1 MTAAVGSGA
10 PPLVEWGA
18 AAAALDGAPH
28 SGDLHVVAPYPGG
41 VLVAA
46 IDGLGHGPEA
56 ALAARAAA
64 DVLEASAGAPLERLF
79 DQCHDALRKTR
90 GAVMS
95 LAAFD
100 ARSST
105 VSWGGVGN
113 VEGILLRA
121 SGARRESISLRG
133 GIVGYQLP
141 PLRVTSVPVAPGDT
155 LVLATDGIRSAFVAG
170 LPGLRGGV
178 QGLADAIFA
187 EFSRGSDDALVV
199 VARWLGTVA

>member
-1 MTAAVGSGA
+1 MTAGAGSGA
-10 PPLVEWGA
+10 APLVEWGS
-18 AAAALDGAPH
+18 AAAALGGAPE

-56 ALAARAAA
+56 ALAARAAG
-64 DVLEASAGAPLERLF
+64 DVLAASAGAPLERLF
-79 DQCHDALRKTR
+79 DLCHEALRRTR

-105 VSWGGVGN
+105 LSWGGIGN
-113 VEGILLRA
+113 VEGVLLRA
-121 SGARRESISLRG
+121 SGARRESITLRG

-141 PLRVTSVPVAPGDT
+141 PVRATSLPVAPGDT
-155 LVLATDGIRSAFVAG
+155 LILATDGIRSAFVAG
-170 LPGLRGGV
+170 LTELRGGA
-178 QGLADAIFA
+178 QALADAIFA
-187 EFSRGSDDALVV
+187 RFTRGSDDALVV
-199 VARWLGTVA
+199 VARWVGSAP